1 MKLLTFIVLIL
12 IAPILA
18 GVFGAILDQGTY
30 TISPEFFRAN
40 RFDNI
45 PFSWTVNERLMA
57 GIAGW
62 NQSWKFGVVLGI
74 ALSAIGTI
82 HNGHM
87 KMFYYTLLS
96 FLLALGVTAVVS
108 LIGMVVTLN
117 TEFEIPVNMSS
128 NIEQPAK
135 YMAVIMINNYARSGG
150 IIGVLLGVGYQL
162 LQTKKDGLDDE
173 DEEKEEA

>member
-18 GVFGAILDQGTY
+18 GIFGALLDQGTY

-40 RFDNI
+40 RFDDI
-45 PFSWTVNERLMA
+45 PFSWSVNERLMA
-57 GIAGW
+57 AIAGW
-62 NQSWKFGVVLGI
+62 DQSWKFGVALGV
-74 ALSAIGTI
+74 ALSIIGTI

-87 KMFYYTLLS
+87 KMFFYTLWS
-96 FLLALGVTAVVS
+96 FLLALGVTAIVS
-108 LIGMVVTLN
+108 LIGMLVTLN
-117 TEFEIPVNMSS
+117 TEFEIPVNMSAD
-128 NIEQPAK
+128 IEQPAK

-162 LQTKKDGLDDE
+162 LQTKKDGLGDDDDKE
-173 DEEKEEA
+173 DEV